1 MKKTPDQESPDTP
14 PRKQPSASKALTP
27 SPIASLL
34 KARRLQL
41 NWTQAELAE
50 RVSEMLPAGE
60 TLTQQTYAAFE
71 SGKTRASKHYPRIAK
86 AMGILGQM
94 LELELGLTP
103 TLPSLNSPEPAKQI
117 ESNAEILGPLEE
129 WDDETPLGDDE
140 VEVPLLKE
148 VELSAGS
155 GRVTVQEHS
164 TAKLRFGKRTL
175 RKQGVEPEN
184 AVCVSVYGN
193 SMEPVLPHGST
204 VGVDRGKTLIKDGDI
219 YAIEHNGQLR
229 VKLVYRLA
237 TGGIRLR
244 SFNRDEHPDEEYS
257 TQQLCDHNLTII
269 GRVFW
274 YSVLR

>member
-1 MKKTPDQESPDTP
+1 MKKNTPQDEAGTQSKPAPTP
-14 PRKQPSASKALTP
+14 VAVLFR
-27 SPIASLL
+27 
-34 KARRLQL
+34 ARRLQL
-41 NWTQAELAE
+41 NWTQAELAD
-50 RVSEMLPAGE
+50 RVSKSLPEGE
-60 TLTQQTYAAFE
+60 LLTQQTYAAFE
-71 SGKTRASKHYPRIAK
+71 SGKTRAAKHKSYIAQ
-86 AMGILGQM
+86 AMGILAELLQ
-94 LELELGLTP
+94 LELGLDPSLPP
-103 TLPSLNSPEPAKQI
+103 TLNVEEPTKPASNV
-117 ESNAEILGPLEE
+117 ESNAEMLGPLEE
-129 WDDETPLGDDE
+129 WDDKTPLGDDE

-155 GRVTVQEHS
+155 GRVTIQEHA

-175 RKQGVEPEN
+175 RRQGVQVEN

-229 VKLVYRLA
+229 VKLVYRLPS
-237 TGGIRLR
+237 GGLRLR

-257 TQQLCDHNLTII
+257 LPELEAQNLCVI